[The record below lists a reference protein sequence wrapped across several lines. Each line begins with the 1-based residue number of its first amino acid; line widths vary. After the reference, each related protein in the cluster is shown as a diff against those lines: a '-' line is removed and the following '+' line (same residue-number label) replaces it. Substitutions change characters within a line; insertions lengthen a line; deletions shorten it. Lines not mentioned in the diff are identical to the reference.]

1 MIGHRRSL
9 ARTDEDELIPSRP
22 QEQFRYT
29 QFCSLD
35 AHHARSY
42 AFFATA
48 RSHVIGITK
57 ALVAGT
63 PLQVGTEATPPKISV
78 FDVLTDSA
86 KGFVSNVQD
95 YSELS
100 YQSLKNVLTGPRYF
114 QDTLDQMDDIG
125 VGSLPIVLLSGFFIG
140 AVMVLQTGSQFTRF
154 GQAAL
159 TGDVVAIA
167 LVRELG
173 PTLTGILVAGRCS
186 SGIASELGS
195 MLVTEQVDAMRAMG
209 TDPSRKL
216 VTPRVIAT
224 VLMLPLLTA
233 LNDFVGLLGGCVA
246 SVFSLR
252 LGAVEFWT
260 RAIKALDF
268 ADLMQGFTKPMVY
281 GFILAT
287 IGCYKGLTVRGGTQG
302 VGRAT
307 TQAVVVASVLIIA
320 ADLFLTKLALYLGD
334 KLF

>member
-1 MIGHRRSL
+1 M
-9 ARTDEDELIPSRP
+9 
-22 QEQFRYT
+22 
-29 QFCSLD
+29 
-35 AHHARSY
+35 
-42 AFFATA
+42 
-48 RSHVIGITK
+48 
-57 ALVAGT
+57 AGT
-63 PLQVGTEATPPKISV
+63 PLQIGGEAASEPKLSV
-78 FDVLTDSA
+78 IDVLTDSA
-86 KGFVSNVQD
+86 KSWVASVQD
-95 YSELS
+95 YSLLS
-100 YQSLKNVLTGPRYF
+100 FRSVRNIATGPRYF

-173 PTLTGILVAGRCS
+173 PTLTGILVAGRCA

-216 VTPRVIAT
+216 VTPRVVAT
-224 VLMLPLLTA
+224 ILMLPLLTA

-281 GFILAT
+281 GFVLAT
-287 IGCYKGLTVRGGTQG
+287 VGCYKGLTVRGGTQG

-307 TQAVVVASVLIIA
+307 TQAVVVSSVMIIA
-320 ADLFLTKLALYLGD
+320 ADLFLTKLALFLGD